1 MRSREILFGL
11 FLSLSMTVSAQT
23 DTLSIPSTEEVY
35 RQNYWLTGTNP
46 VGLSFN
52 RFRSFS
58 VAEAS
63 YSHHKGNFATSVFR
77 LQQIYTLCIANHFKR
92 WIKFRFMER

>member
-58 VAEAS
+58 VAEA
-63 YSHHKGNFATSVFR
+63 
-77 LQQIYTLCIANHFKR
+77 L
-92 WIKFRFMER
+92 